1 VVLEIIGR
9 VTLGEG
15 SSALRDSVREL
26 LARQKTRIVLDL
38 SQVAFLDS
46 SGIGELASAFT
57 SVANAGG
64 KITLSHPRMYSMD
77 IMTITKLKAAFEMTS
92 SVEEALSGIQSDRL
106 MFLCSVIAC
115 ETWSPLN
122 TASAGYQVCTR
133 CGSQS
138 KLVMTGG
145 EENKSIV
152 KVNQVRIPTYPDEQV
167 AVIPG
172 LPPRV
177 EVQGRLD
184 VFALNSAKKAVRT
197 LWAAV
202 FDLTGATEITERGCS
217 ALFELLIANDSTAFL
232 PKGRSLPVDASGGEG
247 ILFDDLPEAEQAHSA
262 AVKRSARRGG
272 TQPMYGCG
280 LHTYLLR

>member
-1 VVLEIIGR
+1 MLEIIGR

-57 SVANAGG
+57 SVDNAGG
-64 KITLSHPRMYSMD
+64 KITLSHPRMRSMD

-115 ETWSPLN
+115 ETWSPLRN
-122 TASAGYQVCTR
+122 AGTEDQMCTR

-145 EENKSIV
+145 EENKSSV
-152 KVNQVRIPTYPDEQV
+152 KIDQVRIPTYQDEEV
-167 AVIPG
+167 VVIPG
-172 LPPRV
+172 QPRRV
-177 EVQGRLD
+177 ELHGRLD
-184 VFALNSAKKAVRT
+184 LFACNAAKKAVLT
-197 LWAAV
+197 LQAAV
-202 FDLTGATEITERGCS
+202 FDLTSATEITQGGCT
-217 ALFELLIANDSTAFL
+217 ALFELLTANDSTAFL
-232 PKGRSLPVDASGGEG
+232 PKGRSLPVAASGEER
-247 ILFDDLPEAEQAHSA
+247 IVFDEFPEAERAHFA
-262 AVKRSARRGG
+262 ALERSAKRRG
-272 TQPMYGCG
+272 TQPVYGRG